1 MGHHSCCNKQKVK
14 RGLWS
19 PEEDEKLINYISTY
33 GHGCWSSVP
42 RLAAKHLP
50 GRTDNEVKNF
60 WNSSIKKKLI
70 SHDVPALA
78 NFSDFHNP
86 SCPEGVYIPLTENP
100 NLIQQTQFFLPSPS
114 PMLQTLGQAEFKL
127 NQSNFNAG
135 SFHFPHSMNPSLPT
149 SSSSFE
155 NSCWSLPNYLP
166 QHLDDSSNHHQENQI
181 FNNDNNNSN
190 IIVDPSIVPMAPC
203 HDNPLMVPT
212 MPKLCDILEA
222 NHICG
227 SMPSSSDSLE
237 VDPIAR
243 LASSTNFPSGS
254 YPQPPMTDPMDY
266 IDAIMSTLP
275 PAASSSSSL
284 SPLSRVQYLTNP
296 NFPATSWGP

>member
-19 PEEDEKLINYISTY
+19 PEEDEKLIKLYLNLWT
-33 GHGCWSSVP
+33 WLLELSSKTC
-42 RLAAKHLP
+42 RWAQIAKHLP

-100 NLIQQTQFFLPSPS
+100 NLIQQNQFFLPSPS

-135 SFHFPHSMNPSLPT
+135 SFHFPQFYEPFSAQK
-149 SSSSFE
+149 F
-155 NSCWSLPNYLP
+155 
-166 QHLDDSSNHHQENQI
+166 I
-181 FNNDNNNSN
+181 F
-190 IIVDPSIVPMAPC
+190 I
-203 HDNPLMVPT
+203 
-212 MPKLCDILEA
+212 
-222 NHICG
+222 
-227 SMPSSSDSLE
+227 
-237 VDPIAR
+237 
-243 LASSTNFPSGS
+243 
-254 YPQPPMTDPMDY
+254 
-266 IDAIMSTLP
+266 
-275 PAASSSSSL
+275 
-284 SPLSRVQYLTNP
+284 
-296 NFPATSWGP
+296 